1 MNATPAVTLTRSRIG
16 DALDTLVTLFKLR
29 VVTLLVFSS
38 IAGALATG
46 LQLGGARM
54 SILILA
60 GTLAAAGASAV
71 NEYIERDR
79 DAVMRRTRKRP
90 LPMSRYARPQ
100 RVLLVG
106 AGLIL
111 AAVLLSLLNSVA
123 QAVWVAVGA
132 LIYVVIYTLWLK
144 PRSVLNIVIGG
155 AAGSAAVI
163 SGGAAAD
170 AWSHPAVLLLGLL
183 VFAWTPVHF
192 WSLAIVYR
200 DDYAQAGFPM
210 LPAKVS
216 LIVAARWVALHTVFT
231 AVAGVGLLVYARFGA
246 LYAGIAVPATF
257 WLGYATIA
265 LLRQPGPRMAM
276 ALFKCSNVY
285 LGIVLLAV
293 MLAFGIGG

>member
-1 MNATPAVTLTRSRIG
+1 MNVTPAVTLTRSRISEV
-16 DALDTLVTLFKLR
+16 LDTLVTLFKLR
-29 VVTLLVFSS
+29 VVALLVFSS
-38 IAGALATG
+38 IAGAIATG
-46 LQLGGARM
+46 ALPGGSRM
-54 SILILA
+54 TILILA

-90 LPMSRYARPQ
+90 LPMSRYARPKW
-100 RVLLVG
+100 VLAVG
-106 AGLIL
+106 TGLIV
-111 AAVLLSLLNSVA
+111 AAVALSLLNSVA
-123 QAVWVAVGA
+123 QAFWVAAGA

-170 AWSHPAVLLLGLL
+170 AWAHPAVLLLGLL

-231 AVAGVGLLVYARFGA
+231 AIAGVGLLAYARLGA
-246 LYAGIAVPATF
+246 LYAGIAIPATV
-257 WLGYATIA
+257 WLAYATLA
-265 LLRQPGPRMAM
+265 LLREPGPHKAM
-276 ALFKCSNVY
+276 ALFKCSNIY

-293 MLAFGIGG
+293 MLAFGLGS